1 LNFNRQKVLE
11 ELRAKQGAYCENT
24 LECTV
29 VHSRPDGFGYVSLPS
44 FRDRRPLFST
54 LSIYIAKNTACCR
67 STCRGRFT
75 RRGQAGPLPFFC
87 RSFVALWVSLP
98 SFRNRRPL
106 FSTLSIYIAKKR
118 RLPQVYL
125 SWQGIPTVAGS
136 PAEAGWGP
144 RTQIPK
150 LTRT

>member
-29 VHSRPDGFGYVSLPS
+29 VHSRPDGFGY
-44 FRDRRPLFST
+44 
-54 LSIYIAKNTACCR
+54 
-67 STCRGRFT
+67 
-75 RRGQAGPLPFFC
+75 
-87 RSFVALWVSLP
+87 VSLP

-144 RTQIPK
+144 RTQVPK